1 MKQNNFL
8 DALELALSFYNGT
21 AMAVIGNN
29 RQLNGAV
36 SQDLSQIQTVE
47 TATKVSETT
56 KTAQNLKRSIENTA
70 NTKVETDGQT

>member
-47 TATKVSETT
+47 TATKVSETK